1 MSDFELP
8 QTSKGATHGPAKR
21 PVGKPSIDPTTL
33 KGEEPLKEDDSKEVP
48 EYSKEELLRVFDE
61 IIFSEEYSEEYL
73 IRGRIPVSFRT
84 RTAEDIN
91 KIQRAIDS
99 AGLNL
104 ISSVE
109 TMRSIMNLQYSLAA
123 YNKVDLTGMKFE
135 DRTKI
140 IEKLP
145 GPIVGVLIN
154 LMARFD
160 RKVALACE
168 EGEKN
173 F

>member
-8 QTSKGATHGPAKR
+8 EKQGAKHGPAKR
-21 PVGKPSIDPTTL
+21 PITKPNLDPTTL
-33 KGEEPLKEDDSKEVP
+33 KGEEPLKEDDSKEEP

-61 IIFSEEYSEEYL
+61 IIFSDEYSEEFL
-73 IRGRIPVSFRT
+73 IRGRIPVTFKT

-91 KIQRAIDS
+91 RIQKAIDS

-109 TMRSIMNLQYSLAA
+109 TMRSIMNLQYSLVS
-123 YNKVDLTGMKFE
+123 YNKADMTGMKIE
-135 DRTKI
+135 EKTKI

-154 LMARFD
+154 LMAKFD